1 MFSIEHILP
10 LSKLG
15 SNDLENL
22 AWSCIGCNIF
32 KSNKTE
38 FLDTVSQQLFPLFN
52 PRTMT
57 WHDHF
62 MWDETFTVVIGKTA
76 TGRVTIEALQLNRRQ
91 VRNLRRALIA
101 INEHPTK

>member
-1 MFSIEHILP
+1 
-10 LSKLG
+10 
-15 SNDLENL
+15 
-22 AWSCIGCNIF
+22 
-32 KSNKTE
+32 
-38 FLDTVSQQLFPLFN
+38 
-52 PRTMT
+52 MT